1 MFRRLPIAT
10 ALFISISFC
19 AHPAFAAPSQL
30 ERNIEYGQKAYE
42 QTSYAKAQRYW
53 KKAQLEL
60 QKAATPDERLAKV
73 TQQLGQAYFQEGKY
87 SDADAQYKQSLDITK
102 NLNLDQTE
110 INNRIAEL
118 NAKYRAIDLNS
129 FDETA
134 TKFGQTIGCV
144 NACAL
149 NQEPNHHVDI
159 NLAQRFQQKVKELA
173 DSFLPKNP
181 DGTTAVPKD
190 IEQAAKSS
198 GGPDVKQLRLDKKI
212 TFDLVNENNGNIHLA
227 NIQGISFDVGLW
239 AKLKELVLM
248 QNANGPEAEVTA
260 GAFGVEKKVKAP
272 LPQAIYDRIKEGI
285 AKFDPFSGTK
295 TANSTTPNS
304 GMGSASAGA
313 GAAPSTSANAY
324 SNSSSTAAQNDP
336 NSMPA
341 VAPPVPPNATI
352 TPLGAPATN

>member
-1 MFRRLPIAT
+1 MSRRLPIAT

-19 AHPAFAAPSQL
+19 SHPAFAAQSQL
-30 ERNIEYGQKAYE
+30 EKNIEYGQKAYD
-42 QTSYAKAQRYW
+42 QTSYAKAERYW

-87 SDADAQYKQSLDITK
+87 SDADTQYKQSLETTK

-110 INNRIAEL
+110 INTRIAEL

-134 TKFGQTIGCV
+134 VKFGQTIGCL

-149 NQEPNHHVDI
+149 NQDQNHHVDI

-173 DSFLPKNP
+173 ESFLPKNP

-212 TFDLVNENNGNIHLA
+212 TFDLVNENNGNVHLA

-285 AKFDPFSGTK
+285 AKFDPFTRPT
-295 TANSTTPNS
+295 TASSTTPATGVVESSISATPSS
-304 GMGSASAGA
+304 GDSPTSSN
-313 GAAPSTSANAY
+313 PSTSNA
-324 SNSSSTAAQNDP
+324 SNDSSSMPPLAPSMTP
-336 NSMPA
+336 NATIMPA
-341 VAPPVPPNATI
+341 VAP
-352 TPLGAPATN
+352 ATN